1 MTGLSLDRRFD
12 FSVNEAGD
20 IALERG
26 VDDIEKDLSVIAA
39 SVLDARA
46 QGEVIEETARLQLES
61 LLRTALLEHEQVQ
74 SVPDVSIRRQQTG
87 NIRGTISAVV
97 DGTEITTTI

>member
-1 MTGLSLDRRFD
+1 MTGLSLDKRFD

-20 IALERG
+20 IALARG
-26 VDDIEKDLSVIAA
+26 VADIEKDLAVIAA

-46 QGEVIEETARLQLES
+46 TGEIIEETARLQIES
-61 LLRTALLEHEQVQ
+61 LVRTALLEHERVQ
-74 SVPDVSIRRQQTG
+74 SVPDISIDRQQTG
-87 NIRGTISAVV
+87 DIRGTISAVV